1 MKNDENRRISMKN
14 DERLQII
21 EKIMENFE
29 GKTVEESLYI
39 LEMCKLGI
47 IKYAEQVKKDGE
59 ENDNKTETIQD

>member
-1 MKNDENRRISMKN
+1 MENDEKI
-14 DERLQII
+14 QIV
-21 EKIMENFE
+21 EKIMKNFE

-59 ENDNKTETIQD
+59 ENGNETKTIQD

>member
-1 MKNDENRRISMKN
+1 MKN
-14 DERLQII
+14 DERLQIV

-47 IKYAEQVKKDGE
+47 IKYVEQVKKDGE
-59 ENDNKTETIQD
+59 

>member
-1 MKNDENRRISMKN
+1 MKN
-14 DERLQII
+14 DERLQIV

-47 IKYAEQVKKDGE
+47 IKYVEQVKKDGE
-59 ENDNKTETIQD
+59 ENGNKTETIQD

>member
-1 MKNDENRRISMKN
+1 MKNDEKI
-14 DERLQII
+14 QIV

-47 IKYAEQVKKDGE
+47 IKYVEQVKKDGE
-59 ENDNKTETIQD
+59 

>member
-1 MKNDENRRISMKN
+1 MKN
-14 DERLQII
+14 DERLQIV

-47 IKYAEQVKKDGE
+47 IKYVEQVKKDGE
-59 ENDNKTETIQD
+59 ENGNETETIQD

>member
-1 MKNDENRRISMKN
+1 MKN

>member
-1 MKNDENRRISMKN
+1 MKN

-39 LEMCKLGI
+39 LEICKIGI
-47 IKYAEQVKKDGE
+47 IKYVEQVKKDGE
-59 ENDNKTETIQD
+59 ENGNKTETIQD

>member
-1 MKNDENRRISMKN
+1 MENDEKY
-14 DERLQII
+14 QIV

-29 GKTVEESLYI
+29 GKTIEECLLI

-59 ENDNKTETIQD
+59 ENGN

>member
-1 MKNDENRRISMKN
+1 MENDEKI
-14 DERLQII
+14 QIV

-47 IKYAEQVKKDGE
+47 IRYVERVKKDGE
-59 ENDNKTETIQD
+59 

>member
-1 MKNDENRRISMKN
+1 MKN

-59 ENDNKTETIQD
+59 ENGNETKTIQD

>member
-1 MKNDENRRISMKN
+1 MKNDEI
-14 DERLQII
+14 LQIVD
-21 EKIMENFE
+21 KIMENFE

-59 ENDNKTETIQD
+59 ENGNKTETIQD

>member
-1 MKNDENRRISMKN
+1 MKN
-14 DERLQII
+14 DERLQIV

-59 ENDNKTETIQD
+59 ENGNKTETIQD

>member
-1 MKNDENRRISMKN
+1 MKN
-14 DERLQII
+14 DERLQIV

-47 IKYAEQVKKDGE
+47 IKYVEQVKKDGE
-59 ENDNKTETIQD
+59 ENGNETKTIQD

>member
-1 MKNDENRRISMKN
+1 MKN

-47 IKYAEQVKKDGE
+47 IKYVEQVKKDGE
-59 ENDNKTETIQD
+59 ENGNKTETIQD

>member
-1 MKNDENRRISMKN
+1 MKNDEKI
-14 DERLQII
+14 QIV

-47 IKYAEQVKKDGE
+47 IKYVEQVKKDGE
-59 ENDNKTETIQD
+59 ENGNKTETIQD

>member
-1 MKNDENRRISMKN
+1 MERTPPYLF
-14 DERLQII
+14 ERLQII

-59 ENDNKTETIQD
+59 ENGNETKTIQD